1 MLDPARLTP
10 HTSPHA
16 RWHGRAQVRLQRGFW
31 GTRQDVVRSA
41 SLAHGYRMLDEWG
54 NLDDLRL
61 AAGTIAG
68 SYKGPVFMDSDV
80 YKWLEAVAYYAD
92 GLAPDVKGM
101 ADEVIGLVQQA
112 QAADGYLDSYYQVAE
127 PTKRWVEIPT
137 GHELYCAGHLI
148 QAAVAWQRCAG
159 DSRLLDV
166 ARRVVDHVM
175 TIFGPS
181 LRPGTPG
188 HPEIELALVELYRA
202 TDDRRYLDLAQ
213 FFVDH
218 RGNGLLGPNP
228 RFGGSAYYQDRVPV
242 RDSTELEGHAVRALY
257 LTTGVADLF
266 VETGEAA
273 LFVALERQWRDLV
286 ERKLYITGGIGAR
299 HQGEAFGQP
308 YELPN
313 DRAYAETCAAIASIT
328 WSWRML
334 LITGHG
340 QYADLIERT
349 LFNGFLS
356 GMSLDGERYFYVN
369 PLASPGLPEVLGR
382 GGHERREWYF
392 VACCPP
398 NVMRLIGSLG
408 QYVATSDASGVQL
421 HQYMSGTVTADR
433 IALQVQTDYP
443 WDSRIMITVAQTDG
457 PCSLRLR
464 IPAWCKTPTINGTAV
479 TTSEGYASVERTWQP
494 GDRIELDLPM
504 PPRLTRAHSRMEST
518 TASVAIER
526 GPLVYCLEQCD
537 HSANIQDVSIDPS
550 GQIQT
555 EWRPDLLGGVVTVTA
570 SGHARQPPSGLYEP
584 FDAPRPAAKSVSL
597 TAAPYFAWANRA
609 PGAMRVWIPL
619 SAADQP

>member
-1 MLDPARLTP
+1 
-10 HTSPHA
+10 
-16 RWHGRAQVRLQRGFW
+16 
-31 GTRQDVVRSA
+31 
-41 SLAHGYRMLDEWG
+41 MLDEWG

-584 FDAPRPAAKSVSL
+584 FDAPRPAAKPVSL
-597 TAAPYFAWANRA
+597 TAVPYFAWANRA

>member
-41 SLAHGYRMLDEWG
+41 SLAHGYRMLDELG

-188 HPEIELALVELYRA
+188 HPEIEL
-202 TDDRRYLDLAQ
+202 
-213 FFVDH
+213 
-218 RGNGLLGPNP
+218 
-228 RFGGSAYYQDRVPV
+228 
-242 RDSTELEGHAVRALY
+242 
-257 LTTGVADLF
+257 
-266 VETGEAA
+266 
-273 LFVALERQWRDLV
+273 
-286 ERKLYITGGIGAR
+286 
-299 HQGEAFGQP
+299 
-308 YELPN
+308 
-313 DRAYAETCAAIASIT
+313 
-328 WSWRML
+328 
-334 LITGHG
+334 
-340 QYADLIERT
+340 T

-433 IALQVQTDYP
+433 IALQMQTDYP

-619 SAADQP
+619 SAA